1 MVTGEI
7 AIPEKN
13 ATALRGMLQQIS
25 TVNAQMQGAV
35 NALALAYD
43 VPADWRFDTERMVFA
58 EPPQAQGT
66 PIEEGEATAQIAQ

>member
-1 MVTGEI
+1 MVAGEI

-43 VPADWRFDTERMVFA
+43 VPADWRFDTERMVFV
-58 EPPQAQGT
+58 EPPQGQGAGAWEQEEAQH
-66 PIEEGEATAQIAQ
+66 A

>member
-1 MVTGEI
+1 MAGEI
-7 AIPEKN
+7 TIPEKN

-43 VPADWRFDTERMVFA
+43 VPADWRFDTERMVFV
-58 EPPQAQGT
+58 EPPQVQGAAAWEQEEAQH
-66 PIEEGEATAQIAQ
+66 A

>member
-1 MVTGEI
+1 MVAGEI

-43 VPADWRFDTERMVFA
+43 VPADWRFDTERMVFVG
-58 EPPQAQGT
+58 PPPVQGAAAREQEEAQH
-66 PIEEGEATAQIAQ
+66 A